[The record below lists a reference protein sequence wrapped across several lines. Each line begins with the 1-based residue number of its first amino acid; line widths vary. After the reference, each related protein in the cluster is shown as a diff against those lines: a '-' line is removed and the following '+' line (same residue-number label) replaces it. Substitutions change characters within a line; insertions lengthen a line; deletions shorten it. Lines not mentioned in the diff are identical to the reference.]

1 MNFLSIESI
10 TRNPSISLFL
20 DNSCIDTR
28 KIQNNSSQLPEIIN
42 KLISDNKIDINILD
56 YIAVTIG
63 PGSYTGIRVALSL
76 SQGIAYS
83 LGIPLVPIN
92 TMDILHF
99 ISLSKGNN
107 ERIVGFPAYDN
118 NLLYFIINPEI
129 EKIYHIKLKKIES
142 FKAKTVYGI
151 GLSKYRDIINYKK
164 LDFSSIVIGEY
175 SIRNYKSLV
184 SKDIGSITPVYI
196 DQYQIDMNS

>member
-83 LGIPLVPIN
+83 LGIPC
-92 TMDILHF
+92 TMA
-99 ISLSKGNN
+99 SL
-107 ERIVGFPAYDN
+107 
-118 NLLYFIINPEI
+118 
-129 EKIYHIKLKKIES
+129 
-142 FKAKTVYGI
+142 T
-151 GLSKYRDIINYKK
+151 
-164 LDFSSIVIGEY
+164 
-175 SIRNYKSLV
+175 
-184 SKDIGSITPVYI
+184 
-196 DQYQIDMNS
+196 DMHAEFGKPL

>member
-10 TRNPSISLFL
+10 SHNPSISLFL

-42 KLISDNKIDINILD
+42 KLIPDNKIDINILD

-63 PGSYTGIRVALSL
+63 PGSYTGVRVALSL
-76 SQGIAYS
+76 SQGIGYS

-99 ISLSKGNN
+99 ISLGKGNN
-107 ERIVGFPAYDN
+107 ECIVGFPAYDN
-118 NLLYFIINPEI
+118 NLLYFKINPGI
-129 EKIYHIKLKKIES
+129 EKKYHMKLKKIES
-142 FKAKTVYGI
+142 FKDKTVYGI
-151 GLSKYRDIINYKK
+151 GLSKYKDIINYKK